1 MILNIFSLNYHKVYI
16 SKTKENIRCWQTCI
30 FWVIFYESGVRQVC
44 CQAKYGFTS
53 LSGLGLL
60 PLLTNYIILFSRIS
74 LTPMFVTKPDIPE
87 HLKLAPD
94 PQINTV
100 LAVIL
105 SSYQFFLTG
114 QNPVVMAGIG
124 VLNKIILNYVTT
136 YVVIFSYTLFLHLI
150 FCILLLRQR

>member
-1 MILNIFSLNYHKVYI
+1 MIVVLNIFSLNYHKVYI

-53 LSGLGLL
+53 LSGLGLI
-60 PLLTNYIILFSRIS
+60 PLLTNYIILFARIS

-87 HLKLAPD
+87 HLKPAPD
-94 PQINTV
+94 PQISAA

-105 SSYQFFLTG
+105 CSYS
-114 QNPVVMAGIG
+114 
-124 VLNKIILNYVTT
+124 
-136 YVVIFSYTLFLHLI
+136 FSFNRSKPCCYGRYRLI
-150 FCILLLRQR
+150 N